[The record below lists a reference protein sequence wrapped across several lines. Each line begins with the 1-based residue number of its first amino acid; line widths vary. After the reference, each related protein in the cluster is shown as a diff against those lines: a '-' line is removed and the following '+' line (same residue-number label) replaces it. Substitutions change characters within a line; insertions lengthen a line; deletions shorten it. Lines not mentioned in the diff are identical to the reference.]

1 MGKDIK
7 LFSGVDK
14 WFERINNYG
23 KELGVKV
30 EHYIISSGVKEII
43 EGTLIGKQFK
53 EIFASEFYYDEL
65 GHAVWPKIAIN
76 YTNKTQYL
84 MRISKGVLDLSNDV
98 DINKKMDDKE
108 RRILFDNMIYIGD
121 GLTDVPCMKLTKDNG
136 GVSIAVY
143 NTKGKEVAQ
152 ELYDEGRV
160 NYIARAD
167 YSEGSKIDSFVKKN
181 IQAIALREEISA
193 ISNKV

>member
-1 MGKDIK
+1 
-7 LFSGVDK
+7 
-14 WFERINNYG
+14 
-23 KELGVKV
+23 
-30 EHYIISSGVKEII
+30 
-43 EGTLIGKQFK
+43 
-53 EIFASEFYYDEL
+53 
-65 GHAVWPKIAIN
+65 
-76 YTNKTQYL
+76 
-84 MRISKGVLDLSNDV
+84 
-98 DINKKMDDKE
+98 
-108 RRILFDNMIYIGD
+108 
-121 GLTDVPCMKLTKDNG
+121 MKLTNDNG
-136 GVSIAVY
+136 GVSIDVY